1 MTNSLTNKIVANIK
15 KTTVDVNSFVNT
27 NSVVCIDTSNNRIG
41 INTKNPR
48 YAIDICGTDP
58 NKLIYVNKL
67 IIERDAIIRDI
78 SCINN
83 IDASTAL
90 IRHIN
95 YTTMTGNTI
104 RINNLY
110 TISADIID
118 LSISR
123 LVSLKDLSSVN
134 LDVSYL
140 RVSNRADV
148 SGNMIVKGNL
158 TVVGALVANFTE
170 QETDTFTITELATI
184 AALKSEKAAIKN
196 IDCSTIKVDICAN
209 FYGDVFCKNNI
220 DISLGSFIT
229 LSGNLL
235 RANQVTA
242 NQIRGIGISCERLVT
257 QDCSV
262 NGILQVATIQGITGN
277 NIISDGQL
285 NVTGIGATFDSLK
298 VTGNITITNTCDIYD
313 LTIINRLD
321 FSANAS
327 LILPNYSLNNNLKQS
342 NSIAVDVSD
351 SSINIIKFYN
361 SNNSWSNIYTK
372 THYASLDLNRT
383 IPGNDISSTSGVPNG
398 QANYF
403 IESSNNLIINSDSTR
418 VRMKYKYIPLSFKYI
433 DAKIANSGNNTFN
446 ILDISTNKRSGKVT
460 VPDINGIYEINSNIT
475 MRYLNKIPGDVEP
488 NTYTFGI
495 YSLKTNSINLDTDIS
510 YIYIENKNNILA
522 FDNSFNYS
530 SSSLNYVGPLFNS
543 ANAFIF
549 LISSTKDL
557 DYLVID
563 TFNGSIKLLNY

>member
-1 MTNSLTNKIVANIK
+1 MSGLTK
-15 KTTVDVNSFVNT
+15 
-27 NSVVCIDTSNNRIG
+27 
-41 INTKNPR
+41 
-48 YAIDICGTDP
+48 
-58 NKLIYVNKL
+58 
-67 IIERDAIIRDI
+67 
-78 SCINN
+78 
-83 IDASTAL
+83 
-90 IRHIN
+90 
-95 YTTMTGNTI
+95 
-104 RINNLY
+104 
-110 TISADIID
+110 
-118 LSISR
+118 
-123 LVSLKDLSSVN
+123 
-134 LDVSYL
+134 
-140 RVSNRADV
+140 
-148 SGNMIVKGNL
+148 
-158 TVVGALVANFTE
+158 TVVN
-170 QETDTFTITELATI
+170 
-184 AALKSEKAAIKN
+184 
-196 IDCSTIKVDICAN
+196 
-209 FYGDVFCKNNI
+209 
-220 DISLGSFIT
+220 
-229 LSGNLL
+229 
-235 RANQVTA
+235 
-242 NQIRGIGISCERLVT
+242 
-257 QDCSV
+257 
-262 NGILQVATIQGITGN
+262 
-277 NIISDGQL
+277 
-285 NVTGIGATFDSLK
+285 
-298 VTGNITITNTCDIYD
+298 D

-321 FSANAS
+321 FSANAY
-327 LILPNYSLNNNLKQS
+327 LILPNYSLNTNLKQS

-418 VRMKYKYIPLSFKYI
+418 VSMKYKYIPLSFKYI
-433 DAKIANSGNNTFN
+433 GAKIANSGNNTFN

-460 VPDINGIYEINSNIT
+460 VPDISGIYEINSNIT

-495 YSLKTNSINLDTDIS
+495 YSLTTNSINLDTDIS

-543 ANAFIF
+543 SNAFIF